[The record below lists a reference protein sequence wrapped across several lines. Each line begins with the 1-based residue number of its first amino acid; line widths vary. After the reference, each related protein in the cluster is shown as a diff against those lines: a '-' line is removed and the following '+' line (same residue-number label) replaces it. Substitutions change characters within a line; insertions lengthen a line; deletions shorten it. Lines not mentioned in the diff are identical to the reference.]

1 MSRLPELTLIG
12 RTIAGK
18 FAVES
23 FLGGGAMGAVFRAR
37 QIALDKVVAIKVLH
51 RELGKDEMFAGR
63 FLREAKAASRID
75 HPNSMRV
82 IDFGEEPDGLLYMA
96 MEFLDGRD
104 LYKVIQE
111 DWPLPNARIADILM
125 QALAALAVA
134 HDMGVV
140 HRDLKPENIMVL
152 RGTDDEGNAKDVV
165 KVCDF
170 GIAKITEKRA
180 DASDGPKLTTQ
191 GLVVGT
197 PEYMSPE
204 QGRGEQ
210 LDARSDL
217 YSVGVILFQLLTGR
231 VPFEAESALGVVLKH
246 VTDDPPLPSSLHPAC
261 DPRLERIAMKAMRK
275 KREERYQSARELR
288 ADLRAVLE
296 GGRHTAS
303 GPLVPLDRAEVAAA
317 IGSAATAVAIDSDA
331 VRRGSSRMHA
341 PTQSKVTP
349 IGTETP
355 VDSVHIPM
363 QRRWSGF
370 VAAGLVLMAVGAGAA
385 WKFKNVFAGPSVRA
399 ATSAT
404 TAASATSGADGS
416 RTSNGGAT
424 GQGGAQ
430 TPSDPAVAS
439 SALGGPSSVGGAGT
453 GRIGSTRPSPSSSAK
468 ASPSSSAAT
477 SGAPAS
483 SAPPL
488 PSGASSAP
496 PSPSGA
502 PSSAPSGSA
511 APAGFPS
518 DKAKVD
524 VHVAS
529 TRGAPLVPVG
539 DKLKSLTPELTA
551 CYRQSFKVATTK
563 PAPSKVTMHV
573 EADGT
578 GKVTKVS
585 FAGGAIADVTAQ
597 CMTAAVMAASI
608 PVDGAHGDADVDL
621 ALNPE

>member
-1 MSRLPELTLIG
+1 MPREPDLSLIG

-18 FAVES
+18 FAVDS

-51 RELGKDEMFAGR
+51 RELTKDEMFAGR

-82 IDFGEEPDGLLYMA
+82 IDFGEEPDGLLYIA

-104 LYKVIQE
+104 LYKVIHE
-111 DWPLPNARIADILM
+111 EWPLSPRRVVDVLA
-125 QALAALAVA
+125 QTLAALAVA

-152 RGTDDEGNAKDVV
+152 RGTDDEGTVHDVV

-170 GIAKITEKRA
+170 GIAKITDKRSA
-180 DASDGPKLTTQ
+180 EATAGPKLTTQ

-246 VTDDPPLPSSLHPAC
+246 VTDDPPLPSSIVASC
-261 DPRLERIAMKAMRK
+261 DAHLERIAMKAMRK
-275 KREERYQSARELR
+275 KREERYQTARELR
-288 ADLRAVLE
+288 ADLRAVVE
-296 GGRHTAS
+296 QAGGSA
-303 GPLVPLDRAEVAAA
+303 GPLVPMNQAEAAA
-317 IGSAATAVAIDSDA
+317 AMGSAATAVAIDSDA
-331 VRRGSSRMHA
+331 VRRGSSRILA

-355 VDSVHIPM
+355 VESYLARP
-363 QRRWSGF
+363 QRRRWFGF
-370 VAAGLVLMAVGAGAA
+370 VAAGLVLTAVGGGATWKLRDMIPGERRGPGAAGGGPQAATAGAA
-385 WKFKNVFAGPSVRA
+385 TAGAPSGTAPSGA
-399 ATSAT
+399 AGGSSADPSAVAGSTGGTSA
-404 TAASATSGADGS
+404 AGAVS
-416 RTSNGGAT
+416 
-424 GQGGAQ
+424 
-430 TPSDPAVAS
+430 
-439 SALGGPSSVGGAGT
+439 
-453 GRIGSTRPSPSSSAK
+453 GRIGTTRPGPASSGKPAASSPDA
-468 ASPSSSAAT
+468 ASGAPSSSAAPSS
-477 SGAPAS
+477 SGAPS
-483 SAPPL
+483 SA
-488 PSGASSAP
+488 
-496 PSPSGA
+496 PSGA

-524 VHVAS
+524 AHGVGTS
-529 TRGAPLVPVG
+529 GAPL
-539 DKLKSLTPELTA
+539 TPISAQVKALLPQLTA
-551 CYRQSFKVATTK
+551 CYRQGFKAATTK
-563 PAPSKVTMHV
+563 PSPSTVPVHLEV
-573 EADGT
+573 DGE

-585 FAGGAIADVTAQ
+585 YGGPGLPEGSVACTSGVFGAMRI
-597 CMTAAVMAASI
+597 S
-608 PVDGAHGDADVDL
+608 VDGARATVDIEL
-621 ALNPE
+621 TLTPE